1 MNSGVWLVALAAAAM
16 TLEDTVLQPKTAES
30 FAKYAAAVEA
40 RIDSELNAEGPFIT
54 IDRQRPGDA
63 ARARATIRRGEV
75 VIDHPSARD
84 ASGKELA
91 IDGGLINH
99 WRGSVFV
106 PKVSLD
112 ALLDN
117 LREPNNDRHKQ
128 EDVLRSTVLTRDG
141 DFQKVYLRLKRSKI
155 ITVIYDTEYDIRYR
169 RISPVRA
176 SSKSLSTKIVEVENA
191 GTPQERTLPEGNDH
205 GYVWRMYSYWRYEQ
219 LADGVVIEVESLTLS
234 RPLPPIIGAFMR
246 PIITHIARETLE
258 RTLISIRARF
268 AG

>member
-1 MNSGVWLVALAAAAM
+1 MNSGLLLVALATAAM
-16 TLEDTVLQPKTAES
+16 TFEETVLQPKTAES
-30 FAKYAAAVEA
+30 FARYAAAVEA
-40 RIDSELNAEGPFIT
+40 RIDSELKPDGPFLT
-54 IDRQRPGDA
+54 IDRQATDRATA
-63 ARARATIRRGEV
+63 ARASIRRGEV
-75 VIDHPSARD
+75 VIDRPTARND
-84 ASGKELA
+84 SGKEIE

-128 EDVLRSTVLTRDG
+128 EDVLKSTVLSRDG

-155 ITVIYDTEYDIRYR
+155 ITVIYDTEYDVHYR
-169 RISPVRA
+169 RISPERA
-176 SSKSLSTKIVEVENA
+176 SSKSISTKIVEVENA
-191 GTPQERTLPEGNDH
+191 GTPEERTLPEGNDH

-234 RPLPPIIGAFMR
+234 RSLPPVIGAFMK
-246 PIITHIARETLE
+246 PIITHIARETLG
-258 RTLISIRARF
+258 RTLTSIRGRF
-268 AG
+268 AS